1 MRVSRTKWGS
11 RELTPKEIAQCL
23 DAPLLWVVSNPIVL
37 AFYVERA
44 GRQALHQVLSSEWWD
59 WSMGSSLLFWHWD
72 VDTQLVAARNGMV
85 IVVKGELLT
94 KMRRTRWPTP
104 EKAAQLGPKID
115 TVRVRTYIYSPE
127 RRQTLLISSTSGKAT
142 KIYAPSITGLPR
154 VSMMHSGL
162 QASFS

>member
-59 WSMGSSLLFWHWD
+59 WSMGSSLLFWRCY
-72 VDTQLVAARNGMV
+72 VDNQLAAARDGMV
-85 IVVKGELLT
+85 IFVEGEFPT
-94 KMRRTRWPTP
+94 KMRRAR
-104 EKAAQLGPKID
+104 
-115 TVRVRTYIYSPE
+115 
-127 RRQTLLISSTSGKAT
+127 
-142 KIYAPSITGLPR
+142 
-154 VSMMHSGL
+154 
-162 QASFS
+162 